1 MAVSSESE
9 IEMVPSGLSAVTSQH
24 ALDGKGERHVQ
35 QSGRK
40 SLAIT
45 IVEPHTPPPT
55 PRPLA
60 SLAPRKWGSR
70 GCNSWRQLGRLCSML
85 GRVLKSAAKLRTH
98 AVMRTGLL
106 VGEDWRDCC
115 RMENRPR
122 DPGSRQSRR
131 HKAQLP

>member
-1 MAVSSESE
+1 MMAVSSESE

-45 IVEPHTPPPT
+45 IVEPHPHAEAAGVTGAEEVGFT
-55 PRPLA
+55 
-60 SLAPRKWGSR
+60 

-106 VGEDWRDCC
+106 VGRIGETVVGWRTGLGI
-115 RMENRPR
+115 P
-122 DPGSRQSRR
+122 DPG
-131 HKAQLP
+131 KAGDIKRSS